1 MLGAAAGLCAASVLI
16 TGLVSLVNYIP
27 DSASNAL
34 FGLAIPLFRSGYWP
48 PSLWMLLGIAAPW
61 LGFVLI
67 AAVVSAALLVA
78 LVLIR
83 VDSVVRPARTSWAK
97 AVLAAASV
105 CAICLAGLALAKD
118 PARDAGALGHLKS
131 AWLTQS
137 H

>member
-1 MLGAAAGLCAASVLI
+1 

-48 PSLWMLLGIAAPW
+48 PSLWMLLGIPAPW
-61 LGFVLI
+61 LGFILV
-67 AAVVSAALLVA
+67 AAVVSAALFVA

-83 VDSVVRPARTSWAK
+83 VDSVVGPTRASWAK
-97 AVLAAASV
+97 AALAAVSV
-105 CAICLAGLALAKD
+105 CMICLAGLALAKD
-118 PARDAGALGHLKS
+118 SSRDAGALGHLKS
-131 AWLTQS
+131 VWLAQS